1 MLTLPPGGHTSMMMT
16 DPRLFPNLTTF
27 AGTGTIS
34 AARQFGFVALRL
46 EGGALGTVAV
56 DEGSVLP
63 PAQIDVAPSQE
74 TEPND
79 SRSQAQPLTLPAL
92 VNGAISANT
101 GQDFFS
107 FTGKQGDVITAMAET
122 EGMNSDLDTIL
133 TLQDS
138 SGATVSS
145 NDQNFLFYQNDSFL
159 ELVLP
164 ADGTYYL
171 RVTSWTEEG
180 GASFVYR
187 LHVCNHSAAPPTQEP
202 VVESISP
209 SQGSPGSSF
218 ALTINGSNLAGAS
231 GVSFS
236 PSSGITVSNIQSSAT
251 QVTASISI
259 ASGATT
265 GTRQVSV
272 TTPAGTSNSV
282 AFTIAVGGQAP
293 AISSI
298 SPTQGS
304 QGSSFTLTMTGSDL
318 AGASEVS
325 FSPSSG
331 ITVSNIQSS
340 ASQVTASVSIS
351 SSATTG
357 SRQVSVTTPGG
368 TSNALAFTVTQ
379 SQSQTPPPTISWIS
393 PTEGSR
399 GTSFTLTINGS
410 DLTGA
415 SAVSFSPSS
424 GITVSNVQTTS
435 STRVTASVT
444 ISSSAAT
451 GTRQVSVTTPGG
463 TSNTVAF
470 TVSASSGQ
478 APTISSISP
487 TLGTPGSSFNMTIYG
502 TNLTGATAVN
512 FTPSTG
518 ITVSN
523 VQSTSATKV
532 TASVSISSG
541 ATTGAPHGIG
551 DDFGRYVE
559 HQDVHRNRGRVLRRH
574 LDGNHGSG

>member
-1 MLTLPPGGHTSMMMT
+1 MRSPRYLLSLALLLGLVSSARGQTYVYTTFPQLAFGGGWSCDFFVNNPGLAASSGLQISFLDDNGAPLVVTSNLGDPSAVLSFDLEPGETKTIRATLSGNTTIAGYATLRRLITCPATATMMVRFKSGSQVLTQLGLPQQYTVQHYSFPVEVDPSASTNTGIAVANPTFGATPKAQTFVITLIRPDGSVEAFTTLTLPPGGHTSMMMT

-79 SRSQAQPLTLPAL
+79 SRGQAQPLTLPAL
-92 VNGAISANT
+92 VDGTISAFT

-145 NDQNFLFYQNDSFL
+145 NDQNFLFLQNDSFL

-282 AFTIAVGGQAP
+282 AFTIATGSQAP
-293 AISSI
+293 TISSV

-304 QGSSFTLTMTGSDL
+304 QGSSFT
-318 AGASEVS
+318 
-325 FSPSSG
+325 
-331 ITVSNIQSS
+331 
-340 ASQVTASVSIS
+340 
-351 SSATTG
+351 
-357 SRQVSVTTPGG
+357 
-368 TSNALAFTVTQ
+368 
-379 SQSQTPPPTISWIS
+379 
-393 PTEGSR
+393 
-399 GTSFTLTINGS
+399 
-410 DLTGA
+410 
-415 SAVSFSPSS
+415 
-424 GITVSNVQTTS
+424 
-435 STRVTASVT
+435 VT
-444 ISSSAAT
+444 I
-451 GTRQVSVTTPGG
+451 
-463 TSNTVAF
+463 
-470 TVSASSGQ
+470 
-478 APTISSISP
+478 
-487 TLGTPGSSFNMTIYG
+487 
-502 TNLTGATAVN
+502 
-512 FTPSTG
+512 
-518 ITVSN
+518 
-523 VQSTSATKV
+523 
-532 TASVSISSG
+532 
-541 ATTGAPHGIG
+541 
-551 DDFGRYVE
+551 
-559 HQDVHRNRGRVLRRH
+559 
-574 LDGNHGSG
+574 